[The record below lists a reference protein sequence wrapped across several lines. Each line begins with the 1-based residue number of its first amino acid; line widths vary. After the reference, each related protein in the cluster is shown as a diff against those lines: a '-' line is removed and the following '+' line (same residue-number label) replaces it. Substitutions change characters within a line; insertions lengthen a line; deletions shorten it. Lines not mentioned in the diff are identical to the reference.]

1 MESKN
6 HGRPFRL
13 PKFDYSETGCYFITF
28 CTKGRL
34 PLLSRVIVGRGLAP
48 GSPCEASVELT
59 QIGALLAEQISDL
72 ERRFPLCVEHA
83 VIMPNHCHLLIT
95 LPGASPRPTT
105 IQKFTSSSDFGG
117 EVPGA
122 SPRPTKTAS
131 PPLAKTASPP
141 PTTEANPRPTVPSI
155 VGALKS
161 LTTRLANQA
170 DGTPG
175 RVLFQTS
182 FHDHVVRDEA
192 DFLRHWSYIDGNP
205 GTWAEDEYYCD

>member
-13 PKFDYSETGCYFITF
+13 PEYDYSENGCYFITF
-28 CTKGRL
+28 CTKDRL
-34 PLLSRVIVGRGLAP
+34 PLLSRVTVGRGLAP

-72 ERRFPLCVEHA
+72 KRRFPLCVEHA

-105 IQKFTSSSDFGG
+105 IQKSTSSSDVGG
-117 EVPGA
+117 EAPGA
-122 SPRPTKTAS
+122 SPR
-131 PPLAKTASPP
+131 